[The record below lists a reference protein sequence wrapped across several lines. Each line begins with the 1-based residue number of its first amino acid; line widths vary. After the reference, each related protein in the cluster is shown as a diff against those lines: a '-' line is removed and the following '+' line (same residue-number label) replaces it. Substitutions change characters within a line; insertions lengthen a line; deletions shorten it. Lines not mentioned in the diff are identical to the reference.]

1 MLTAITG
8 TPGTGKTALGKKLSE
23 SGRKV
28 IFLNEFVEEIGLL
41 EEYDESAD
49 SYDVDTDR
57 LDSALEKYRQDA
69 EMYYVEGHLSHFVES
84 SGIIVMRCHPSVLQN
99 RLENRNYSEGKI
111 RENVQA
117 EILDVILCEA
127 VSSGVP
133 IYELDGTSQSIDE
146 LAESVTRIENNQGD
160 YGPGKIDWTGSM
172 EEWF

>member
-1 MLTAITG
+1 MLTAVTG
-8 TPGTGKTALGKKLSE
+8 TPGTGKTELGKKLSE

-28 IFLNEFVEEIGLL
+28 IFLNEFVEENGLL

-57 LDSALEKYRQDA
+57 LDSALEEYRKDA
-69 EMYYVEGHLSHFVES
+69 AMYYVEGHLSHFVES
-84 SGIIVMRCHPSVLQN
+84 SGIIVMRCHPSVLQK
-99 RLENRNYSEGKI
+99 RLEKRNYSEEKI
-111 RENVQA
+111 KENVQA

-133 IYELDGTSQSIDE
+133 IYELDSTSQSIDE

-160 YGPGKIDWTGSM
+160 HGPGKIDWTGSM